1 MQYVLCLGTNIG
13 NRAENIEKAINSI
26 NLLPYTDVLRRS
38 AIYETE
44 PVGYARQQN
53 FYNCNLLV
61 ESQFEPHEML
71 GICLGIEA
79 GFGRTRGFANGP
91 RILDIDLILAEN
103 QRIDTRNLTVPHPRA
118 KERRFVLQPL
128 LDLFPSGKAF
138 DFEFASALNSIE
150 GQEVTRIDEPVDYG
164 INY

>member
-38 AIYETE
+38 AIYETQ

-61 ESQFEPHEML
+61 ESQFEPNEML

-79 GFGRTRGFANGP
+79 GFGRKRGFANGP
-91 RILDIDLILAEN
+91 RILDIDIILAEN

-128 LDLFPSGKAF
+128 MDLFPSGNAFGF
-138 DFEFASALNSIE
+138 DFAADLEKIE
-150 GQEVTRIDEPVDYG
+150 GQEVTKIDEPQEYFV
-164 INY
+164 

>member
-1 MQYVLCLGTNIG
+1 MKYVLCLGTNIG
-13 NRAENIEKAINSI
+13 DRAENIEKAINSL

-38 AIYETE
+38 GIYETE

-79 GFGRTRGFANGP
+79 AFGRTRGFANGP
-91 RILDIDLILAEN
+91 RILDIDVILAEEEHIN
-103 QRIDTRNLTVPHPRA
+103 TQNLTVPHPRA

-128 LDLFPSGKAF
+128 LDLFPQGRAFNF
-138 DFEFASALNSIE
+138 DFANALSKIE
-150 GQEVTRIDEPVDYG
+150 GQEVKKIAEPQEYIV
-164 INY
+164 NF